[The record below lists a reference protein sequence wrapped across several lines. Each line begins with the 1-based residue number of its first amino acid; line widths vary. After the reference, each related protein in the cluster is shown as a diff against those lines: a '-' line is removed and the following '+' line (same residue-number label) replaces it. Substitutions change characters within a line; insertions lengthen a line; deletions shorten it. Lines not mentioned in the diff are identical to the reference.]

1 MMSEQ
6 TLEAPTP
13 TTHSLDSFIV
23 NHLTRIPLVDRI
35 FFLDHLRTMIHA
47 GLSLVEGLHV
57 LGKETQNK
65 KLLLIVKD
73 VTLYVEKG
81 NQLSDALKRY
91 PKIFPDLQT
100 TMIASGEIAGQLED
114 ALEQVVVQ
122 MKKSHALTSSIKA
135 AMIYPSVVVSAIVI
149 IGILMVTMVL
159 PKIISLFDEF
169 EAELPLATH
178 ILIAVTNFLS
188 QPLNLILILS
198 GFFGLIFLFIS
209 LLKSSRPFKKSVHAI
224 ILKLPI
230 FGPIS
235 KKINLARFSIT
246 LSSLLKST
254 IPIVEALLISSK
266 TCKNL
271 LYQDALEEATQ
282 KLSKGDQL
290 SDILSEKPQL
300 FPPMVTE
307 MIMVGE
313 KTGEIDHLLQELST
327 FYSDEVDKI
336 MKNFAT
342 IIEPVVIILLGLGVA
357 GIAVAVIMPMF
368 TLTQNF

>member
-1 MMSEQ
+1 MDTPVVAQ
-6 TLEAPTP
+6 PTGF
-13 TTHSLDSFIV
+13 DKFFID
-23 NHLTRIPLVDRI
+23 HLTRVPLVDRI

-47 GLSLVEGLHV
+47 GLSLIEALHV
-57 LGKETQNK
+57 LTKETQNK
-65 KLLLIVKD
+65 KLLFIIAD
-73 VTLYVEKG
+73 VTSFVEKG

-100 TMIASGEIAGQLED
+100 TMVASGEIAGKLEE
-114 ALEQVVVQ
+114 ALEQVVTQ
-122 MKKSHALTSSIKA
+122 MKKSHALTSSIKG
-135 AMIYPSVVVSAIVI
+135 AMIYPSVVLSAIGVI
-149 IGILMVTMVL
+149 GVIMVTMVL
-159 PKIISLFDEF
+159 PKIIALFDEF
-169 EAELPLATH
+169 DAELPLATKL
-178 ILIAVTNFLS
+178 LINTTNFLS
-188 QPLNLILILS
+188 QPLNLSIILAL
-198 GFFGLIFLFIS
+198 FFGAIFLFIF
-209 LLKSSRPFKKSVHAI
+209 LLRTNRAFKFTMHGI
-224 ILKLPI
+224 ILHLPI
-230 FGPIS
+230 IGGIA

-254 IPIVEALLISSK
+254 IPIVDALHISSK

-271 LYQDALEEATQ
+271 HYQDALEQATQ
-282 KLSKGDQL
+282 RLSKGEQL
-290 SDILSEKPQL
+290 SEILSLKPKL

-342 IIEPVVIILLGLGVA
+342 IIEPVIIILLGLGVA

-368 TLTQNF
+368 SLTQSF